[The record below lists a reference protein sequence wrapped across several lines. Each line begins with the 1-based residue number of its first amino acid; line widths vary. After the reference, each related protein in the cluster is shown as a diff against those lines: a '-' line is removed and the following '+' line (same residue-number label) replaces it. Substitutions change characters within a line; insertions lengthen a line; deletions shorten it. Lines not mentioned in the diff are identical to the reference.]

1 MKNNPLLF
9 FTAGMIA
16 EACSCVLW
24 VPIDVLKERLQ
35 VQSELKTYSYKNT
48 FDAIGQISKKE
59 GILGLY
65 KAYGATILSFGPYTG
80 ISIAL
85 YDKIKRN
92 RLNFFTHFSN
102 FLDMLGLD
110 GSDRPITLFESF
122 ILSSASGFL
131 ASIVTNPMDI
141 VKTRLQV

>member
-1 MKNNPLLF
+1 
-9 FTAGMIA
+9 MIA

-92 RLNFFTHFSN
+92 RLNFLTPFSN

-110 GSDRPITLFESF
+110 GSDRPVTLFESF